1 MTFDIWMIVI
11 LLAFFAYALFKTSG
25 IYYKLG
31 YEDGISYKSKMTA
44 EEQVE
49 RVLVMLEIQGIIYR
63 EVTEDGESI
72 IYPVQEK

>member
-1 MTFDIWMIVI
+1 MTFDIWMIII

-31 YEDGISYKSKMTA
+31 YEDGLSHKSSLSA

-49 RVLVMLEIQGIIYR
+49 RVLVMLETQGIIYR
-63 EVTEDGESI
+63 EVTEDGDSV
-72 IYPVQEK
+72 IYPVQDK